1 MAHNPEALLESA
13 RTSGALLPEA
23 LDRLEAW
30 LTAPQYA
37 ADRAL
42 VEAISEIVDAG
53 DFSALNDAF
62 HTVVPFGTGGRRGPM
77 GPGPNRINS
86 RTIGESAQGLAAYLR
101 ARGAEAGAGVV
112 IAHDTRHRSRQFAE
126 ETAAIIAGNGFAAHP
141 FDGPRPTPML
151 SFAVRHLRAAAGIVI
166 SASHNPP
173 SDNGFKVFGPD
184 GAQPAPPDD
193 TELVRAVEAA
203 SALSRLDLDDARARG
218 LLRRVGP
225 EVETAYL
232 DEVAA
237 LALAPEARGLHVVYS
252 PLHGT
257 GTTNV
262 LPVLERAGFR
272 VTLVDDQA
280 APDGSFPNVP
290 RHSPNPEEP
299 AALEAGIALAR
310 EEDAD
315 LVLASDPD
323 ADRLG
328 AAAAGPDG
336 WRALTGNEI
345 GALLCSFI
353 CEQLHS
359 RGELP
364 AEGFV
369 VKTGVTTDLIC
380 AIARDYGLRCV
391 GDLLVGF
398 KWIAKE
404 IARDPGAFIFGG
416 EESHGF
422 VRGAFVRD
430 KDSAIAALHLAE
442 CAATLKARGRTLFDG
457 LEALHGR
464 YGVHSERLSS
474 IAREGARGQAQIQ
487 RLMSSL
493 RAEPP
498 PAIGRHR
505 IVEVIDRSDGTVRDP
520 ATGAI
525 RRTLRGARGDM
536 LVFLLSHDGKT
547 RLTVRPSGTEP
558 KVKVYAAAYNP
569 PSAEPDRGSVGAKAR
584 RMVEDFHAFAESRM
598 R

>member
-1 MAHNPEALLESA
+1 
-13 RTSGALLPEA
+13 
-23 LDRLEAW
+23 
-30 LTAPQYA
+30 
-37 ADRAL
+37 
-42 VEAISEIVDAG
+42 
-53 DFSALNDAF
+53 
-62 HTVVPFGTGGRRGPM
+62 
-77 GPGPNRINS
+77 
-86 RTIGESAQGLAAYLR
+86 
-101 ARGAEAGAGVV
+101 
-112 IAHDTRHRSRQFAE
+112 
-126 ETAAIIAGNGFAAHP
+126 
-141 FDGPRPTPML
+141 
-151 SFAVRHLRAAAGIVI
+151 
-166 SASHNPP
+166 
-173 SDNGFKVFGPD
+173 
-184 GAQPAPPDD
+184 
-193 TELVRAVEAA
+193 
-203 SALSRLDLDDARARG
+203 
-218 LLRRVGP
+218 
-225 EVETAYL
+225 
-232 DEVAA
+232 
-237 LALAPEARGLHVVYS
+237 
-252 PLHGT
+252 
-257 GTTNV
+257 
-262 LPVLERAGFR
+262 
-272 VTLVDDQA
+272 
-280 APDGSFPNVP
+280 
-290 RHSPNPEEP
+290 
-299 AALEAGIALAR
+299 
-310 EEDAD
+310 
-315 LVLASDPD
+315 
-323 ADRLG
+323 
-328 AAAAGPDG
+328 
-336 WRALTGNEI
+336 
-345 GALLCSFI
+345 LCSFI
-353 CEQLHS
+353 CERLHS

-404 IARDPGAFIFGG
+404 IARDPDAFIFGG

-487 RLMSSL
+487 RLMESL

-505 IVEVIDRSDGTVRDP
+505 IVEMIDRSDGTVRDP